1 MMTKQK
7 SLIIPFKKFFWY
19 VLLTTGAYLL
29 FYFYRVWTHF
39 KNNPLEEF
47 PKDNQHIQ
55 PIGYSLF
62 YIFFLGGLMKRIHSA
77 EKQYCSKQTTSLNI
91 LQNNAIF
98 VVIIILIPAILLVM
112 LPTWRLDNEINLI
125 GINMSENLIQAIK
138 TALENV
144 TGEDDLAITAETS
157 AADVDGW
164 DSLANVRLF
173 IELEGELGLR
183 FNASEIEN
191 LKNVGDIAQLI
202 SSKQEG

>member
-1 MMTKQK
+1 MNKIT
-7 SLIIPFKKFFWY
+7 
-19 VLLTTGAYLL
+19 
-29 FYFYRVWTHF
+29 
-39 KNNPLEEF
+39 
-47 PKDNQHIQ
+47 
-55 PIGYSLF
+55 
-62 YIFFLGGLMKRIHSA
+62 
-77 EKQYCSKQTTSLNI
+77 
-91 LQNNAIF
+91 LQF
-98 VVIIILIPAILLVM
+98 GLVM
-112 LPTWRLDNEINLI
+112 LPRGGLRNATNLI
-125 GINMSENLIQAIK
+125 GINMSDSLVQTIK

-144 TGEDDLAITAETS
+144 TGEDDLAISAETS

>member
-1 MMTKQK
+1 MHKIT
-7 SLIIPFKKFFWY
+7 
-19 VLLTTGAYLL
+19 
-29 FYFYRVWTHF
+29 
-39 KNNPLEEF
+39 
-47 PKDNQHIQ
+47 
-55 PIGYSLF
+55 
-62 YIFFLGGLMKRIHSA
+62 
-77 EKQYCSKQTTSLNI
+77 
-91 LQNNAIF
+91 LQF
-98 VVIIILIPAILLVM
+98 VLVM
-112 LPTWRLDNEINLI
+112 LPTWRLDNEINLF